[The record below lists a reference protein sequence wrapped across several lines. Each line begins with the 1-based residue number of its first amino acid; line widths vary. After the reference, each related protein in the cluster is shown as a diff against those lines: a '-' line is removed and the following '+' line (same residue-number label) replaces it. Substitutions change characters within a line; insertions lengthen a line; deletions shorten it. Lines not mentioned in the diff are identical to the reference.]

1 MVKNIIEIQS
11 GIMIKVDVSVKNII
25 YMKKILFG
33 ILLHVVAKMVN
44 IYQFYKILLQ
54 KDKYQQLHYT
64 FFKSCSNWG
73 QILIHE
79 NNYQQLYHIF
89 FDFCKSGIK
98 SNIPPFAGITLFFLY
113 QSGTYIIKNGNFLTI
128 FLQIFLV

>member
-1 MVKNIIEIQS
+1 MVKNIIQIQS
-11 GIMIKVDVSVKNII
+11 GIMIKVDVNVKNII

-73 QILIHE
+73 QIVIL

-89 FDFCKSGIK
+89 FDSRKAGIK
-98 SNIPPFAGITLFFLY
+98 PNIPPFTGITLFFLY
-113 QSGTYIIKNGNFLTI
+113 QPGTYIIKNGNFLTI